1 MSKRM
6 MNFLK
11 LLLAFF
17 VLSAGV
23 VYAAPTVSITAPAN
37 NAVFVAPASITINAN
52 AAASSGTV
60 SKVDF
65 YNGATKIGT
74 DITSPYS
81 LAWTNVAVGAYTVTA
96 KATDSAGAVTT
107 STAITVKVNANV
119 APTISITAPANNATL
134 AAPANITINANATD
148 SDGTIGK
155 VEFFN
160 GTTLLG
166 TDTTAPYSFSWTN
179 VVAGTYSITAKAT
192 DDKGAVTT
200 SSVVKVTVGANKPPT
215 VSITSPAANA
225 SFTAPATIT
234 INANAADTDGT
245 ITKVEFFNGT
255 TLLGTDTT
263 SPYSFAWTNVAAGSY
278 AITAKATD
286 DKSAVTT
293 SAVVNIVV
301 SAAVA
306 NKPPTV
312 SITSPTANASFTA
325 PAAIT
330 INANAADT
338 DGTISKV
345 EFFNGTTS
353 LGSDTTSPYS
363 FGWTNVAAGNYS
375 ITAKATDD
383 KGAVTT
389 SSAITIAVV
398 TAAPAIAVEI
408 TKPLAGASFW
418 TGHMD
423 IAGNVTLSP
432 GATLKLYWNRNPC
445 GQYPE
450 FDVELPVTLAGSQFT
465 GIRDWN
471 PTQDYPPACI
481 RAVVKASDGKTA
493 QSSVSNFQYPQA
505 SVAIVSP
512 IDNALF
518 YTPTIVV
525 EAKAT
530 IPPSG
535 RVEINGVVATLTGAS
550 FKATI
555 PLTAAANQITANVML
570 GTDILVTSS
579 PVSVTYTAPID
590 RTLTI
595 NYPKEGEKRNFN
607 TVEASYVAGTVA
619 GVDATTIIIRDT
631 FGSMHIVDVQNGAFS
646 AAIPISEQD
655 NWIEVT
661 AYGPGGATA
670 KKQIHF
676 YATTSTTDAITMT
689 SPTACSNIT
698 PSPTNITLSALTRSA
713 YPITKVNY
721 MANGIQVG
729 SSTTPPFDVQWSGV
743 VASAYDI
750 SAQLFTDGSTIAGY
764 AGNPNQAVAKSSE
777 VKVTIGNPSAAPTCA
792 LTSPQNN
799 VLYGLGASVTLTAT
813 ATAASADGSISKV
826 EFFDGS
832 TLLTSLTAPPYEYRW
847 TVANAGTHTINV
859 KATDNRGYTASCAT
873 AQIQVSTNRAPV
885 ISIPGSSGVV
895 INEGEGVDIKPGVTG
910 TVVKVQLREGTTML
924 LETTTAPFTLKLLNL
939 TAGTHRLFARAFD
952 NLGLS
957 GDSNDA
963 YLTVNAYP
971 KVVFNTPADN
981 SNFNAP
987 ATIPISLDATDGD
1000 GSVDRVELYTVF
1012 ANGGSTLLTTLTTAP
1027 YTYSW
1032 ANLPAGTYRIG
1043 YKVFD
1048 NLGAA
1053 LYGGNTV
1060 QNGPLIN
1067 VKATGNG
1074 GPPAVTLTAPVNN
1087 TTVGSPVTLTLNAQ
1101 NIAGTIATVEFLDG
1115 NKQIIGY
1122 NINAASSNY
1131 TLNYIWEN
1139 ATSGTHTL
1147 TAQVSNSAGVTLAS
1161 TPVTV
1166 TVRAAP
1172 TVSLSAAGSFYL
1184 TPANVDLLIG
1194 AAAVEPGATLSR
1206 VEIYSGTGAGSS
1218 SNIPTT
1224 PVATLTSPPYR
1235 YRLVNAGIGTYSVF
1249 ARAVDSLGSYR
1260 DSVPFVIRVGSS
1272 ASVTV
1277 PGTLNGSTI
1286 NSSTLPFAGTVNA
1299 PANSAI
1305 TVNGVAATV
1314 SRDGSFVV
1322 NGVTLN
1328 AGVNSLTIT
1337 ATPPTGPTLTQTV
1350 SVTRTATPPSFE
1362 LNVSPLSGV
1371 APLEAIAK
1379 INNPGN
1385 TAFTTV
1391 LFSCNNPTG
1400 DVTKAED
1407 QRTTLAGAWVCTFNT
1422 PGLYRPWVAIK
1433 DAAGTLI
1440 WTETKFVMV
1449 SDPLDGISIVRS
1461 VYSNMVEQ
1469 LKAGNAAGALNQL
1482 SGDARS
1488 KYSTIFNAF
1497 GTDLATVVAQLGTI
1511 DTVTVSETSAE
1522 IVLIRDINA
1531 TTKKSFTIHLVRG
1544 EDGVWRIESM

>member
-1 MSKRM
+1 M

-74 DITSPYS
+74 DTTSPYS
-81 LAWTNVAVGAYTVTA
+81 FAWTNVAVGTYTVTT

-107 STAITVKVNANV
+107 SAAITIKVNANV

-148 SDGTIGK
+148 SDGTINK

-192 DDKGAVTT
+192 DEKGAVTT

-312 SITSPTANASFTA
+312 SITSPAANASFTA

-363 FGWTNVAAGNYS
+363 FGWTNVAAGNYI

-408 TKPLAGASFW
+408 TKPLTGASFW

-450 FDVELPVTLAGSQFT
+450 FDFELPVTLAGSQFT

-505 SVAIVSP
+505 SAKIVNP
-512 IDNALF
+512 IDGGLF
-518 YTPTIVV
+518 YTSTIVV
-525 EAKAT
+525 EVTAT
-530 IPPSG
+530 IPPNG

-550 FKATI
+550 YKATI

-631 FGSMHIVDVQNGAFS
+631 FGSMHIVDVQNGAFA

-698 PSPTNITLSALTRSA
+698 ASPANITLSALTRSA
-713 YPITKVNY
+713 YPITKVSY

-750 SAQLFTDGSTIAGY
+750 SAQLFTDGSTIVGY
-764 AGNPNQAVAKSSE
+764 AGNPNQAVATSSG
-777 VKVTIGNPSAAPTCA
+777 VKVTVGNPSAAPTCTLA
-792 LTSPQNN
+792 SPQINT
-799 VLYGLGASVTLTAT
+799 LFGLNASVKLS

-832 TLLTSLTAPPYEYRW
+832 TLVTSLTAPPYESRW
-847 TVANAGTHTINV
+847 VVNTAGMHTINV

-873 AQIQVSTNRAPV
+873 TQIQVSTNPAPV
-885 ISIPGSSGVV
+885 ISIPGSSSTGV
-895 INEGEGVDIKPGVTG
+895 ITNEGEGLDIKPGLVG
-910 TVVKVQLREGTTML
+910 TVVKVQLWEGTTML

-939 TAGTHRLFARAFD
+939 TAGTHRLFGRAFD

-963 YLTVNAYP
+963 YLVVNAYP

-981 SNFNAP
+981 SNFTAP
-987 ATIPISLDATDGD
+987 ATIPVSLTATDAD
-1000 GSVDRVELYTVF
+1000 GTVDRVELSLMGNGFVTQTV
-1012 ANGGSTLLTTLTTAP
+1012 TLTTAP

-1032 ANLPAGTYRIG
+1032 TNIPAGTYRIG

-1053 LYGGNTV
+1053 LLGGSVV

-1067 VKATGNG
+1067 VRATPGSI
-1074 GPPAVTLTAPVNN
+1074 PAVLMSQPVNGTAYAAPAQIPMQADATSANSTISKVEFFANDVKLGESNTAPYRYSWINAPAGAHRVSATATDALGASTNSGNYNVMVASSASLSNIAFNGINAPVSSTTTIANDRVMVTGKVVMPLNAALGINGYLASVDQSGNFFVNNVLLKSGNNTITFTINQFGAAQVTETRIVNATALQDFVLSINPTEGVAPTTFALTITREGTTPFDRIELAAEGTLIATLTTANFRGNTATASIGPATFADEITLTAKAFAPNAI
-1087 TTVGSPVTLTLNAQ
+1087 TPFYTGTIKARVTDPQDKAVKVKAVLEQFRTKLLASDVTGAVQYFTEPLRNYYQTRLTL
-1101 NIAGTIATVEFLDG
+1101 IAPDLPLLAAELANPVSISVQGDTATVL
-1115 NKQIIGY
+1115 
-1122 NINAASSNY
+1122 INR
-1131 TLNYIWEN
+1131 
-1139 ATSGTHTL
+1139 
-1147 TAQVSNSAGVTLAS
+1147 QVGPNTFA
-1161 TPVTV
+1161 
-1166 TVRAAP
+1166 
-1172 TVSLSAAGSFYL
+1172 F
-1184 TPANVDLLIG
+1184 
-1194 AAAVEPGATLSR
+1194 TLS
-1206 VEIYSGTGAGSS
+1206 
-1218 SNIPTT
+1218 
-1224 PVATLTSPPYR
+1224 
-1235 YRLVNAGIGTYSVF
+1235 
-1249 ARAVDSLGSYR
+1249 
-1260 DSVPFVIRVGSS
+1260 
-1272 ASVTV
+1272 
-1277 PGTLNGSTI
+1277 
-1286 NSSTLPFAGTVNA
+1286 
-1299 PANSAI
+1299 
-1305 TVNGVAATV
+1305 
-1314 SRDGSFVV
+1314 
-1322 NGVTLN
+1322 
-1328 AGVNSLTIT
+1328 
-1337 ATPPTGPTLTQTV
+1337 
-1350 SVTRTATPPSFE
+1350 
-1362 LNVSPLSGV
+1362 
-1371 APLEAIAK
+1371 
-1379 INNPGN
+1379 
-1385 TAFTTV
+1385 
-1391 LFSCNNPTG
+1391 
-1400 DVTKAED
+1400 
-1407 QRTTLAGAWVCTFNT
+1407 
-1422 PGLYRPWVAIK
+1422 
-1433 DAAGTLI
+1433 
-1440 WTETKFVMV
+1440 
-1449 SDPLDGISIVRS
+1449 
-1461 VYSNMVEQ
+1461 
-1469 LKAGNAAGALNQL
+1469 
-1482 SGDARS
+1482 
-1488 KYSTIFNAF
+1488 
-1497 GTDLATVVAQLGTI
+1497 
-1511 DTVTVSETSAE
+1511 
-1522 IVLIRDINA
+1522 LIRDADAI
-1531 TTKKSFTIHLVRG
+1531 
-1544 EDGVWRIESM
+1544 WRIDGM